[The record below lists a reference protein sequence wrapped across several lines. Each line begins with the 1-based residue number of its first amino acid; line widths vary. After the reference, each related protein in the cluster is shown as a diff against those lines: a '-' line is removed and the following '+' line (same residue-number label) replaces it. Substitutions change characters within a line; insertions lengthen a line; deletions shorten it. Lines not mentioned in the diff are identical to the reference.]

1 LGGYLNNKNEWTPL
15 TAAKVFPNEA
25 MSCRFK
31 TILLK
36 SLRNHFQ
43 EKIPS
48 EFWNKKWI
56 VYTKKAETGDSHV
69 IEYLGAYVKRIAIAS
84 SRIVSV
90 DDSNVTFK
98 YRHCIER
105 NKVIMKTMTVS
116 GFEFLR
122 RYMQHVLPGGFVRV
136 RYYGLM
142 HPAYFEDIIKIKNSE
157 GNITLSERH
166 GSKDSNVPG
175 LECSTCKKPLLMTM
189 IIFPFYF
196 VYRVN
201 NQDKYPSKF
210 YNTNEEL
217 KENQLK
223 TKRTTCRS
231 I

>member
-1 LGGYLNNKNEWTPL
+1 
-15 TAAKVFPNEA
+15 
-25 MSCRFK
+25 
-31 TILLK
+31 
-36 SLRNHFQ
+36 
-43 EKIPS
+43 
-48 EFWNKKWI
+48 
-56 VYTKKAETGDSHV
+56 
-69 IEYLGAYVKRIAIAS
+69 
-84 SRIVSV
+84 
-90 DDSNVTFK
+90 
-98 YRHCIER
+98 
-105 NKVIMKTMTVS
+105 MKTMTVS